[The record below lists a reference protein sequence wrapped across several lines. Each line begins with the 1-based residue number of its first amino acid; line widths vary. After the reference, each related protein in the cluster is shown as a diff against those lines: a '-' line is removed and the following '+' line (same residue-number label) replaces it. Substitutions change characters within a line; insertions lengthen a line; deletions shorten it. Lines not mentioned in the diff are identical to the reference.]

1 MVISAV
7 GSVDTMPRPPASTS
21 PLWKVF
27 HLVSRLD
34 LALLRATKGRRS
46 FVTKA
51 PTLVLHHVGRKSGQ
65 ARTSPLLFLD
75 DAPDLV
81 IVASKG
87 GADAHPAWYH
97 NLMAMPTAEVEL
109 PGRQRRTVAPRLADD
124 AERAAFWPRL
134 VAMYPDYADY
144 ATYTERTIPVIVLEP
159 A

>member
-1 MVISAV
+1 
-7 GSVDTMPRPPASTS
+7 MPKPPASTS
-21 PLWKVF
+21 PLWKLV

-46 FVTKA
+46 FVTNA
-51 PTLVLHHVGRKSGQ
+51 PTLVLHHVGRRSGQ

-75 DAPDLV
+75 DSPDLV

-87 GADAHPAWYH
+87 GTDRNPDWYH
-97 NLMAMPTAEVEL
+97 NLMAMPIAEVEL
-109 PGRQRRTVAPRLADD
+109 PGRQRRAVAPRLATDT
-124 AERAAFWPRL
+124 ERADLWPRL

-144 ATYTERTIPVIVLEP
+144 ASYTDRTIPVVVLEP